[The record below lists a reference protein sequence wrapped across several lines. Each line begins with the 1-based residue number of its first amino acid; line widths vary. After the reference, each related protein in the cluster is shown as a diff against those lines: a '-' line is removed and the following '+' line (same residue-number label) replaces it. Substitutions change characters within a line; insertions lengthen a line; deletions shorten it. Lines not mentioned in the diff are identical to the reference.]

1 MKKLNEMTVNE
12 LLNAI
17 EKEKGKIENINLRID
32 ERINNGDHRGADLLE
47 FGIDSSFDTISEIA
61 SVLIEKGYNYQFEDD
76 ED

>member
-17 EKEKGKIENINLRID
+17 EKEKVKIENINLRID

-47 FGIDSSFDTISEIA
+47 FGIDESSDTINEIR
-61 SVLIEKGYNYQFEDD
+61 SLLVKKGFVFLGDD